1 MKMKLRNYSA
11 HLYAGSALWSLCLLL
26 TGCLF
31 FGSCESTAGG
41 SVAQEEQIAIIP
53 LPQHLEKGAGH
64 FTLEQDAVI
73 GIPSGENGWNKV
85 ATYLAGRIEAASGT
99 ALDIQATSE
108 AAIVVHSDD
117 RIESEEGY
125 RLEVNNAQ
133 ITIAAKSPQGA
144 FYAIQSLLQLMP
156 AEIFSDQPTLQFP
169 LQIPAVN
176 IEDNPRFTY
185 RGMHLDVGRHFFN
198 TEEVKQFLDLM
209 ALHKYNTFHWHLTE
223 DQGWR
228 IEIKQYPKLTEVGG
242 FRNQTLVGHFSE
254 QPHQFDGKRYGG
266 YYTQEEVKEI
276 VAYAQDRFITVVP
289 EIELPG
295 HAQAAIAAYP
305 ELGCQ
310 EEPVEVMTVWGVSE
324 NVYCPTE
331 YTFDFIENVIDEVVE
346 LFPGEYF
353 HIGGDECPKK
363 QWEESA
369 FCQELMRKEGLENE
383 FELQSYFI
391 RKVEKMLT
399 ARGKRL
405 IGWDEILEGGLA
417 PNATVMSWR
426 GMAGGIEA
434 AKEGHDVIMT
444 PTDYCYLDYYQSQ
457 NPDEPLAIGGFLPIE
472 KVYQFEPVPEALPAA
487 NRQHIIGGQANIWTE
502 YIPDAEQLFYM
513 AYPRASAIAE
523 VLWSAPQ
530 QRDFQDFSERL
541 LTHFPRLQAEGIDP
555 ADRFFDPT
563 GSITSEN
570 GKVQLALSN
579 HVPGSTIRYTL
590 DGREPSAKSDGYSQA
605 IELQETATIK
615 AATFV
620 GEAQKG
626 KSWTGHVQWH
636 KALGKSITLTEQAAE
651 KYGRGGAKALI
662 NGVFG
667 SERQFG
673 DPEWL
678 GFEGKPLEA
687 TIDLGAEQEVS
698 QVKCRFFEDKGAWIH
713 FPTGLTIDGSKDGNT
728 YTELTKTASIEAEN
742 SGKVATISLDLPEGT
757 TARYLKVTAPHQ
769 GKIPEDLA
777 GAGFPAWLF
786 AGEIVVE

>member
-1 MKMKLRNYSA
+1 MNLYRHSISLPSILTTWAIFLIISA
-11 HLYAGSALWSLCLLL
+11 GLLFSRCSNEPEG
-26 TGCLF
+26 T
-31 FGSCESTAGG
+31 ETQNDQ
-41 SVAQEEQIAIIP
+41 VAIIP
-53 LPQHLEKGAGH
+53 LPQHLEKGDGQ
-64 FTLEQDAVI
+64 FTLKQEAVI
-73 GIPSGENGWNKV
+73 SIPSGEDAWGQV
-85 ATYLAGRIEAASGT
+85 ASYLAGQIEAASGT
-99 ALDIQATSE
+99 ALEIQPDSDADIAMRF
-108 AAIVVHSDD
+108 DD
-117 RIESEEGY
+117 TIESEEGY
-125 RLEVNNAQ
+125 QLQVSETK
-133 ITIAAKSPQGA
+133 ITITAKSPQGA
-144 FYAIQSLLQLMP
+144 FYAVQSLFQLMP
-156 AEIFSDQPTLQFP
+156 PEIFSDQSTLKLP
-169 LQIPAVN
+169 LQIPTVDIA
-176 IEDNPRFTY
+176 DNPRFSY

-242 FRNQTLVGHFSE
+242 FRKETLVGHFSE

-276 VAYAQDRFITVVP
+276 VAYAQERFITVIP

-310 EEPVEVMTVWGVSE
+310 DEPVDVMTVWGVSE

-331 YTFDFIENVIDEVVE
+331 YTFNFLENVIDEVAD

-363 QWEESA
+363 QWEEST

-391 RKVEKMLT
+391 RRIEKVLNAK
-399 ARGKRL
+399 GKRL

-444 PTDYCYLDYYQSQ
+444 PTDYCYFDYYQSQ

-472 KVYQFEPVPEALPAA
+472 KVYQFEPVPEEIPAE
-487 NRQHIIGGQANIWTE
+487 NQKHIIGGQANIWTE

-513 AYPRASAIAE
+513 AYPRASAMAE
-523 VLWSAPQ
+523 VLWSSSE

-541 LTHFPRLQAEGIDP
+541 LPHFPRLQATGIDP
-555 ADRFFDPT
+555 AYRFFDPKGT
-563 GSITSEN
+563 ITSEG
-570 GKVQLALSN
+570 GKVQVALSN
-579 HVPGSTIRYTL
+579 NVPGSTIRYTL
-590 DGREPSAKSDGYSQA
+590 DGSAPTDQSEAFTQPID
-605 IELQETATIK
+605 IQETATIK

-620 GEAQKG
+620 NKEQKG

-636 KALGKSITLTEQAAE
+636 KALGKNITLTEQPAE
-651 KYGRGGAKALI
+651 KYGRGGAISLI

-667 SERQFG
+667 SERQFS

-687 TIDLGAEQEVS
+687 TIDLGTDIGIS
-698 QVKCRFFEDKGAWIH
+698 QIKCRFFQDKGAWIH
-713 FPTGLTIDGSKDGNT
+713 FPTNVEIALSPDGETFLSTAKTEAIGEENT
-728 YTELTKTASIEAEN
+728 
-742 SGKVATISLDLPEGT
+742 GKVTTVSLSLPEGT
-757 TARYLKVTAPHQ
+757 TARYIKVIAPNQ
-769 GKIPEDLA
+769 GKIPEGLA